1 MRGQK
6 VTACSMC
13 DSPHWTARPLWS
25 GSPRDWRNVCEFAP
39 PGQPRAIALDEVFYH
54 RGVFQRAD
62 AEPDHA
68 ELSVCGCICCE
79 RAGLESERDRF
90 HGSAAA
96 FVQLSAT
103 ALVGWTLAKIVQLSN
118 V

>member
-1 MRGQK
+1 
-6 VTACSMC
+6 
-13 DSPHWTARPLWS
+13 
-25 GSPRDWRNVCEFAP
+25 
-39 PGQPRAIALDEVFYH
+39 
-54 RGVFQRAD
+54 
-62 AEPDHA
+62 
-68 ELSVCGCICCE
+68 ICCE

-118 V
+118 VSADLCPWRRSLVPAGDFAVAESRPRFGIRNHSIDRDDGKQCVERGLVCSHLGSRS